1 MLGIE
6 TLTLEER
13 KRLNRLVIRR
23 DKRLCILTGKPAVDV
38 AHIVPRSHGR
48 KNSARIWQEK
58 NLCCLCREEHI
69 ETRPQRIR
77 LLKRMRE
84 LYKYDYSD
92 GIFAEYDL
100 VEEEKSNAT
109 T

>member
-13 KRLNRLVIRR
+13 KKLNRRVIRR

-38 AHIVPRSHGR
+38 AHIIPRSHGR
-48 KNSARIWQEK
+48 KNSAITWQEK
-58 NLCCLCREEHI
+58 NMCCLCRDEHI
-69 ETRPQRIR
+69 ETRSQRIR
-77 LLKRMRE
+77 LLKRMKE

-92 GIFAEYDL
+92 PPFSEYDL
-100 VEEEKSNAT
+100 EEKEKSNET
-109 T
+109 S